1 MARQLSMD
9 EKFTQRS
16 DIDFLRRS
24 MPGVI
29 IYIVTWP
36 LLCWSLDYYQLH
48 PKLSITFT
56 ALFVSVSL
64 LRIFHAYLTQFV
76 YKSYPGVWR
85 STLYVLS
92 LSHSLILSTLL
103 IISVTTPQYD
113 KVALP
118 VIIMA
123 SAIGCGAVASL
134 SVKYRFT
141 QIYLA
146 SLVLPIIV
154 TAHTTEQFQYLSI
167 MFLVLWTYFFFLL
180 RRYSKEYRRAFHI
193 ENELLE
199 NQKKLEALNITDALT
214 GIFNR
219 QYFDSSLD
227 AQWELASRSQSNL
240 SILFLDLD
248 FFKKVNDKYGHLI
261 GDKALCHAAELF
273 QETTK
278 RKSDMIARYGGEEF
292 AIILPSTHHTDAMA
306 LAEHIREQLEST
318 PLLIG
323 ERSIQLTVSIGVNT
337 VIPSNNNNCMHF
349 LDAADKALYEAKRS
363 GRNKVVS
370 VKDIA
375 TTE

>member
-1 MARQLSMD
+1 MD

-36 LLCWSLDYYQLH
+36 LLCWTLDYYQLH
-48 PKLSITFT
+48 PTLSITFT
-56 ALFVSVSL
+56 VLFVSVSI
-64 LRIFHAYLTQFV
+64 LRILHAYLTQFT
-76 YKSYPGVWR
+76 YKPYPNIWR
-85 STLYVLS
+85 GSLYALA
-92 LSHSLILSTLL
+92 LSHSLLLSALL
-103 IISVTTPQYD
+103 IISVTQPQYE
-113 KVALP
+113 KIALP
-118 VIIMA
+118 VIIMV
-123 SAIGCGAVASL
+123 SAIGSGAVASL

-141 QIYLA
+141 QFYLA
-146 SLVLPIIV
+146 SLVIPIIL

-180 RRYSKEYRRAFHI
+180 RRYSKEYQRAFHI

-199 NQKKLEALNITDALT
+199 NQEKLKALNVTDALT

-219 QYFDSSLD
+219 QFFDNSLD
-227 AQWELASRSQSNL
+227 SQWELASRAQSEL

-248 FFKKVNDKYGHLI
+248 FFKKVNDNYGHLI
-261 GDKALCHAAELF
+261 GDKALCHAATLF

-292 AIILPSTHHTDAMA
+292 AIILPSTHHSDAIA

-323 ERSIQLTVSIGVNT
+323 ERSITLTVSIGVNT
-337 VIPSNNNNCMHF
+337 IIPSNNNSCMQF

-370 VKDIA
+370 VEGIA
-375 TTE
+375 TSN